1 MRIRLY
7 DGDREALRHLFRE
20 ADDSDREID
29 RYMHAGEILV
39 ADEGG
44 EILGQLLLIPTTEP
58 DDAPEVKSL
67 AVVESRRGAG
77 IGRALIE
84 HAARRSR
91 DRGASRLLV
100 STAAAS
106 TGDLRFYQ
114 RVGFRMLRV
123 ERDVFGPEQGYDGI
137 LIDGI
142 PLRDRVWLD
151 RAL

>member
-7 DGDREALRHLFRE
+7 KGDREALRHLFRL

-29 RYMHAGEILV
+29 GYMPTGEVFV
-39 ADEGG
+39 AEDGG
-44 EILGQLLLIPTTEP
+44 AIVGQLLLTPA
-58 DDAPEVKSL
+58 DDPGAAEVKSL
-67 AVVESRRGAG
+67 AVLEERRRGG
-77 IGRALIE
+77 IGRALID
-84 HAARRSR
+84 AAVSRSR
-91 DRGASRLLV
+91 ARGANRLLV

-123 ERDVFGPEQGYDGI
+123 ERDVFGPEHGYDGI
-137 LIDGI
+137 VIDGI

>member
-7 DGDREALRHLFRE
+7 DGDREALRHLFRL

-29 RYMHAGEILV
+29 GYMAKGEVLV
-39 ADEGG
+39 AEDGG
-44 EILGQLLLIPTTEP
+44 EIVGQLLLTPTDEP
-58 DDAPEVKSL
+58 GAAEVKSL
-67 AVVESRRGAG
+67 AVLEERQRAG
-77 IGRALIE
+77 IGRALIDD
-84 HAARRSR
+84 AAERSR
-91 DRGASRLLV
+91 RRGANRLLV

-114 RVGFRMLRV
+114 RAGFRMLRV
-123 ERDVFGPEQGYDGI
+123 ERDVFGPEQGYADGI
-137 LIDGI
+137 VVEGI

>member
-29 RYMHAGEILV
+29 GYLHAGEILV
-39 ADEGG
+39 ADEDG
-44 EILGQLLLIPTTEP
+44 EVLGQLLLIPATES
-58 DDAPEVKSL
+58 DGAPEVKSL

-91 DRGASRLLV
+91 DLGASRLLV

>member
-7 DGDREALRHLFRE
+7 DGDREALRNLFRD
-20 ADDSDREID
+20 ADDSDAAID
-29 RYMHAGEILV
+29 GYMHAGEILV
-39 ADEGG
+39 AGEDG
-44 EILGQLLLIPTTEP
+44 EIVGQLLLVPTTEP
-58 DDAPEVKSL
+58 DEAPEVKSL

-84 HAARRSR
+84 HAARRASE
-91 DRGASRLLV
+91 RGANRLLV

-137 LIDGI
+137 VIDGI